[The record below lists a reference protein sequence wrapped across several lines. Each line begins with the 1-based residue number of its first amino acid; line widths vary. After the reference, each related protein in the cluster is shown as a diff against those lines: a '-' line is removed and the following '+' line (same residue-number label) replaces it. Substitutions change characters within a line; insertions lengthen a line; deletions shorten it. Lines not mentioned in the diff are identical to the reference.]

1 METIHSVGQKH
12 MGSGTGSHSNG
23 KMQRGGS
30 IPVCLSQRL
39 WMFDELL
46 KNCNCKCLPALSF
59 ILGALRFPRILLL
72 QRACLTRFHYAHS
85 FRGVDQF
92 CLPSQLYMALI
103 VSCVILPQCL
113 SSLHSCNLDV
123 TCSHLSSQWI
133 WLCSHNTD
141 LTTSALREL
150 THLISLL

>member
-1 METIHSVGQKH
+1 MWVRNTWGQVQGH
-12 MGSGTGSHSNG
+12 IAMGRCREVDLFLYVFH
-23 KMQRGGS
+23 KDCE
-30 IPVCLSQRL
+30 CLTSFWKKL
-39 WMFDELL
+39 T
-46 KNCNCKCLPALSF
+46 NCKCLPALSY

-72 QRACLTRFHYAHS
+72 QRACLTRFRYAHS
-85 FRGVDQF
+85 FRGVDQS
-92 CLPSQLYMALI
+92 CLPSQLYMAFI

-113 SSLHSCNLDV
+113 SSLHSYNLDV
-123 TCSHLSSQWI
+123 SCSHLFSQWI